1 MCKALGLIQFVRTQS
16 TQQLAT
22 RMATLGSI
30 EFLED
35 WNAYSE
41 RFEQYMIANE
51 IKDEKKIV
59 ATFLTM
65 IGSKTYNV
73 LRDLLAPE
81 KPSAVRLEDL
91 VQTLRDHYEPK
102 PIVIA
107 ERFHFHKREQHEG
120 EGVAA
125 YSAALKK
132 CLEEALCDRFVCGL
146 RNKQTLLAE
155 KALTRK
161 TALEIALAMAVA
173 DKQANNFRNP
183 PEDFSVNYVKQSHLQ
198 KATKQR
204 KPCFRCG
211 GDHIPQKCPFKHEDC
226 RNCNSKGHIAKVCKK
241 KAPASRPEQNWRKQP
256 VRYLELDHPV
266 PNNHDDGF
274 KLFQISEEKPEPSI
288 IIPVKVNGE
297 ECSKE
302 LDTGATVSITSEE
315 AWRKRFPTAP
325 LEESQIKLRTYTGEA
340 LDIIRQA
347 IVQVTYQHQIAN
359 LPLQIIKGKG
369 PSLFGRNWLRNIKLN
384 WGSIEKISC
393 DLDNVLAKH
402 KSVFNDELGTRQG
415 TKAKLFVKPDSKPKF
430 FKLSPV
436 PHALKDLWGLQSYCQ
451 FCVGRRPTC
460 PAKPRRVVC
469 YTKWGGGKVQ

>member
-1 MCKALGLIQFVRTQS
+1 
-16 TQQLAT
+16 
-22 RMATLGSI
+22 MATLKSI

-274 KLFQISEEKPEPSI
+274 KLFQIS
-288 IIPVKVNGE
+288 
-297 ECSKE
+297 
-302 LDTGATVSITSEE
+302 
-315 AWRKRFPTAP
+315 
-325 LEESQIKLRTYTGEA
+325 GEA
-340 LDIIRQA
+340 
-347 IVQVTYQHQIAN
+347 
-359 LPLQIIKGKG
+359 
-369 PSLFGRNWLRNIKLN
+369 
-384 WGSIEKISC
+384 
-393 DLDNVLAKH
+393 
-402 KSVFNDELGTRQG
+402 
-415 TKAKLFVKPDSKPKF
+415 
-430 FKLSPV
+430 
-436 PHALKDLWGLQSYCQ
+436 
-451 FCVGRRPTC
+451 
-460 PAKPRRVVC
+460 
-469 YTKWGGGKVQ
+469 